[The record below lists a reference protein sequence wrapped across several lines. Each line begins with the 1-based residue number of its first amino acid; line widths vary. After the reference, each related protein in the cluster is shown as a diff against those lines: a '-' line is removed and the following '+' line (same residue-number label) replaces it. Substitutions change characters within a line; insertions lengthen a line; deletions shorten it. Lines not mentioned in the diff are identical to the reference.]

1 MRMVVVTRWQSNAG
15 AREAKRQLA
24 LRKAY
29 HEDRGL
35 AGTIALQYTAGPIG
49 VLIRKEFNGKYYQVG
64 VVAGLYL
71 RYDSVVKSDVMCYGI
86 RYTDEDFEDARRDE
100 LDSWRDLN
108 ILQEFFTEKTITL

>member
-1 MRMVVVTRWQSNAG
+1 MVVVTRWQSNAG
-15 AREAKRQLA
+15 AREAKRHLA
-24 LRKAY
+24 MRKAY
-29 HEDRGL
+29 REGREL

-49 VLIRKEFNGKYYQVG
+49 TLIRKEFNGKYYHG
-64 VVAGLYL
+64 RVVSGPHL

-86 RYTDEDFEDARRDE
+86 RYTDQDFEDARRDE